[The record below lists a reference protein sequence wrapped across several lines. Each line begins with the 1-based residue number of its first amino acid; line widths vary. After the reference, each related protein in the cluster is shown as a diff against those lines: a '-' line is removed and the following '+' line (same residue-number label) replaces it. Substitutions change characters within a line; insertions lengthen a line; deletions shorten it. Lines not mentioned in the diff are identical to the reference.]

1 MKDTLSIYLGTGQNA
16 DIKMN
21 LKTVMKGR
29 IFQARLKFRN
39 WNKTSESQRV

>member
-39 WNKTSESQRV
+39 